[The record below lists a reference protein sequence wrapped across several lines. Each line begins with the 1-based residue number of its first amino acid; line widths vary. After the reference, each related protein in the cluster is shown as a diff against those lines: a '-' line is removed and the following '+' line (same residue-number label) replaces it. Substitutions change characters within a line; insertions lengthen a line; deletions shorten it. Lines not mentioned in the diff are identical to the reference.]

1 MIVRHLHRD
10 ATIRRKIEEG
20 KRLAAA
26 LEKR

>member
-10 ATIRRKIEEG
+10 ATIRRKLEEG

-26 LEKR
+26 LGKR

>member
-20 KRLAAA
+20 KTLAAA